1 VCIHVAPDGNDT
13 LAGSNDGATP
23 FASCKP
29 PSTSPTHTAS
39 SPTASASRPA
49 RRAAPRR
56 YSGPAGANLTMRE
69 GISLLGNYE
78 STTWTRC
85 TNSIREL
92 H

>member
-1 VCIHVAPDGNDT
+1 
-13 LAGSNDGATP
+13 
-23 FASCKP
+23 
-29 PSTSPTHTAS
+29 
-39 SPTASASRPA
+39 
-49 RRAAPRR
+49 
-56 YSGPAGANLTMRE
+56 MRE